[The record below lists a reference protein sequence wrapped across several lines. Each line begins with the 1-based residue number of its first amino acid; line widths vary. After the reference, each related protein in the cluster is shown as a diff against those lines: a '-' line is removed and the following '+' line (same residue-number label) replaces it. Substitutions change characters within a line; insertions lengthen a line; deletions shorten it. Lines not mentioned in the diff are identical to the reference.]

1 MNYDVLVLGGGPG
14 GYVAAIR
21 AAQLGARTALVEER
35 ELGGT
40 CLNRGCIPTKA
51 LVESARAFS
60 IARRG
65 AEFGVACSDVRPDY
79 ARMSQRKDEVCSRLR
94 KGVQSLLEKNKVELI
109 AGRGRLADRHTIE
122 VASAGASDRAQ
133 GCPGETR
140 TGGEPRK
147 VSAQHLILATGSE
160 PLKLDGFPF
169 DGRSVLT
176 SDDALRLQEVPKS
189 LLVVGGGYIGVEWAS
204 IFGELGARVTI
215 VEMMDQLLPR
225 SDADLAKEL
234 FRIFKKSGMDIHLQ
248 TQVRSVKV
256 KDGGVTCEL
265 SSGSSVVAEKVLV
278 SVGRALN
285 SSDIGLEAAGVK
297 SERGA
302 ILIDEHCRTNVPN
315 IYAIG
320 DVTGKILLAHVASRQ
335 GIIAA
340 ECATGRERKMDYR
353 VVPSCVFTRVEIG
366 SVGMTSAE
374 CAVAKIEVKE
384 SRFPF
389 MALGKAQAIG
399 ETQGWAK
406 IIAEAKS
413 GEVLGVHLI
422 GAHASDLIAEAGLAM
437 AMEATVEEIAHTIH
451 AHPTMPEALS
461 EAALAWLGRGIH
473 L

>member
-1 MNYDVLVLGGGPG
+1 VVGGGPG

-21 AAQLGARTALVEER
+21 AAQLGARTALIEER

-51 LVESARAFS
+51 LVESARAYS
-60 IARRG
+60 TARRG
-65 AEFGVACSDVRPDY
+65 AEFGIVCSDLRPDY
-79 ARMSQRKDEVCSRLR
+79 ARMSQRKDEVCARLR
-94 KGVQSLLEKNKVELI
+94 KGVQSLLERSKVEI
-109 AGRGRLADRHTIE
+109 IVGRGKLADRHTVE
-122 VASAGASDRAQ
+122 VAAA
-133 GCPGETR
+133 
-140 TGGEPRK
+140 GGEPRK
-147 VSAQHLILATGSE
+147 VSAHHLILATGSE
-160 PLKLDGFPF
+160 PAKPAAFPF
-169 DGRSVLT
+169 DGKSVLT
-176 SDDALRLQEVPKS
+176 SDDALRLQEIPKS

-225 SDADLAKEL
+225 SDTDLAKEL

-248 TQVRSVKV
+248 TQVKSVKV
-256 KDGGVTCEL
+256 QADGVACEL
-265 SSGSSVVAEKVLV
+265 SSGKSVVADKVLV
-278 SVGRALN
+278 SVGRSLN
-285 SSDIGLEAAGVK
+285 SREIGLEAAGVK

-320 DVTGKILLAHVASRQ
+320 DVTGKIQLAHVASRQ

-340 ECATGRERKMDYR
+340 ECAMGHDRKMDYR
-353 VVPSCVFTRVEIG
+353 VVPSCVFTHIEIG

-374 CAVAKIEVKE
+374 CAAAKIEVKE

-413 GEVLGVHLI
+413 GEVLGVHVI

-437 AMEATVEEIAHTIH
+437 AMEATVEEIAQTIH
-451 AHPTMPEALS
+451 AHPTMPEVFS
-461 EAALAWLGRGIH
+461 EAAMAWLGRGVH
-473 L
+473 Y

>member
-1 MNYDVLVLGGGPG
+1 MNYDILILGGGPG

-21 AAQLGARTALVEER
+21 AAQLGAHTALVEER

-60 IARRG
+60 TARRG

-79 ARMSQRKDEVCSRLR
+79 ARMGRRKDEVCARLR
-94 KGVQSLLEKNKVELI
+94 KGVESLLKKSRVEVI

-122 VASAGASDRAQ
+122 VTGAEA
-133 GCPGETR
+133 
-140 TGGEPRK
+140 RK
-147 VSAQHLILATGSE
+147 VSAHNLILATGSE
-160 PLKLDGFPF
+160 PLKPASFPF
-169 DGRSVLT
+169 DGQSVLT
-176 SDDALRLQEVPKS
+176 SDDALRLQEIPKS

-204 IFGELGARVTI
+204 IFGELGASVTI

-248 TQVRSVKV
+248 TQVKSVKV
-256 KDGGVTCEL
+256 QADGVACEL
-265 SSGSSVVAEKVLV
+265 SSGKSVVAEKVLV

-285 SSDIGLEAAGVK
+285 SREIGLEAAGVK

-320 DVTGKILLAHVASRQ
+320 DVTGKIQLAHVASRQ
-335 GIIAA
+335 GIVAA
-340 ECATGRERKMDYR
+340 ECAAGRDRKMDYR
-353 VVPSCVFTRVEIG
+353 VIPSCVFTHVEIG

-374 CAVAKIEVKE
+374 CASAKIEVKE

-389 MALGKAQAIG
+389 MALGKAQAVG

-413 GEVLGVHLI
+413 GEVLGVHVI
-422 GAHASDLIAEAGLAM
+422 GAHASDVIAEAGLAM
-437 AMEATVEEIAHTIH
+437 AMEATVEEIAQAIH
-451 AHPTMPEALS
+451 AHPTMAEAFS
-461 EAALAWLGRGIH
+461 EAALAWLGRGVH
-473 L
+473 F

>member
-1 MNYDVLVLGGGPG
+1 VNYDILVLGGGPG

-21 AAQLGARTALVEER
+21 AAQLGARTALIEER

-60 IARRG
+60 TARRG
-65 AEFGVACSDVRPDY
+65 AEFGFASSEVRPDY
-79 ARMSQRKDEVCSRLR
+79 ARMSQRKDEVCARLR
-94 KGVQSLLEKNKVELI
+94 KGVESLLATNKVEII
-109 AGRGRLADRHTIE
+109 AGRGKLADRHTIE
-122 VASAGASDRAQ
+122 VTSA
-133 GCPGETR
+133 
-140 TGGEPRK
+140 GEPRK
-147 VSAQHLILATGSE
+147 VSAHHLILATGSE
-160 PLKLDGFPF
+160 PLKLPGFPF

-176 SDDALRLQEVPKS
+176 SDDALRLQEIPKS

-204 IFGELGARVTI
+204 IFGELGARVTV

-248 TQVRSVKV
+248 TQVKSVKV
-256 KDGGVTCEL
+256 QGEGVTCEL
-265 SSGSSVVAEKVLV
+265 SSGKSVVVEKVLV

-285 SSDIGLEAAGVK
+285 SREIGLEAAGVK
-297 SERGA
+297 AERGA

-320 DVTGKILLAHVASRQ
+320 DVTGKIQLAHVASRQ

-340 ECATGRERKMDYR
+340 ECATGRDRKMDYR
-353 VVPSCVFTRVEIG
+353 VVPSCVFTHVEIG

-374 CAVAKIEVKE
+374 CAAAKLEVKE

-399 ETQGWAK
+399 ETPGWAK

-413 GEVLGVHLI
+413 GEVLGVHVI

-473 L
+473 F

>member
-1 MNYDVLVLGGGPG
+1 MNYDILVLGGGPG

-21 AAQLGARTALVEER
+21 AAQLGARTALIEER

-60 IARRG
+60 VARRG

-79 ARMSQRKDEVCSRLR
+79 ARMSQRKDEVCARLR
-94 KGVQSLLEKNKVELI
+94 KGVESLLKKNKVEVI

-122 VASAGASDRAQ
+122 VASQEA
-133 GCPGETR
+133 
-140 TGGEPRK
+140 RK
-147 VSAQHLILATGSE
+147 VSAHNLILATGSE
-160 PLKLDGFPF
+160 PLKLANFPF
-169 DGRSVLT
+169 DGKSVLT
-176 SDDALRLQEVPKS
+176 SDDALRLQGIPKS

-204 IFGELGARVTI
+204 IFGELGARVTV

-234 FRIFKKSGMDIHLQ
+234 FRIFRKSGMDIHLQ
-248 TQVRSVKV
+248 TQVKSVKV
-256 KDGGVTCEL
+256 QDDGVACEL
-265 SSGSSVVAEKVLV
+265 SSGKSVVAEKVLV

-285 SSDIGLEAAGVK
+285 SREIGLEAAGVK

-320 DVTGKILLAHVASRQ
+320 DVTGKIQLAHVATRQ
-335 GIIAA
+335 GIVAA
-340 ECATGRERKMDYR
+340 ECATGHDRKMDYR
-353 VVPSCVFTRVEIG
+353 VVPSCVFTNVEIG
-366 SVGMTSAE
+366 SVGLTSAE
-374 CAVAKIEVKE
+374 CAAAKIEVKE

-413 GEVLGVHLI
+413 GEVLGVHVI
-422 GAHASDLIAEAGLAM
+422 GAHASDVIAEAGLAM

-451 AHPTMPEALS
+451 AHPTMPEVFS

-473 L
+473 F